1 MIKLVLIRT
10 NFIHLRLYTVNQT
23 KGGGI
28 RVNVIRA
35 ILSILPSMIILLFVL
50 GGAYYLD
57 SKLNKMNDMWLSAN
71 QVTVKNQ
78 NEQIKINKAFGK
90 QMDTFTNYIHAL
102 PQDERS
108 QWLET
113 YSLNVQEMLYTPPKG
128 LKTQEDVK

>member
-1 MIKLVLIRT
+1 M
-10 NFIHLRLYTVNQT
+10 
-23 KGGGI
+23 
-28 RVNVIRA
+28 NVIRA

-90 QMDTFTNYIHAL
+90 QMDTFTSYIHAL

-108 QWLET
+108 KWLES
-113 YSLNVQEMLYTPPKG
+113 YSMNVQEMLYTPPKG
-128 LKTQEDVK
+128 LKIQEDVK